1 MNKPAWSRPEHAIH
15 QRQKMEKEER
25 EKLKSPNALI
35 QNWGTQTQNI
45 LEQKVVAHTLVFR

>member
-1 MNKPAWSRPEHAIH
+1 MYHVVLIL
-15 QRQKMEKEER
+15 KMEKEER

-45 LEQKVVAHTLVFR
+45 LKQKVVAILKGSS